1 MDETARENQ
10 WASFRK
16 DKADYLLSPDKA
28 GNTALHMA
36 ARLGY
41 EQVAAELIKQGH
53 DVNAKNNYGES
64 VLYAAITALKLPAG
78 DDRAIQQ
85 ALIDAGA
92 DVQAKTKSGETLL
105 HAAARKGDIQ
115 MCEYL
120 VDRRGLD
127 VNVRDVA
134 GSTPLHEAAWGRGIA
149 VEALVERKADP
160 SVRNA
165 VGQTPRD
172 LAVGAGAEKLD
183 LAAIEQRLSKGVRSV
198 DLPDPKSALTRL
210 RSQPAQENKLAKGRS
225 L

>member
-1 MDETARENQ
+1 MDQSIGDKQ
-10 WASFRK
+10 WAVFRE
-16 DKADYLLSPDKA
+16 DRSDYLLSPDKS
-28 GNTALHMA
+28 GNTALHVA
-36 ARLGY
+36 ARHGY
-41 EQVAAELIKQGH
+41 NQVAAELIKRGH

-64 VLYAAITALKLPAG
+64 VLYTAITALKFPTG

-92 DVQAKTKSGETLL
+92 DVQVRTKSGETLL
-105 HAAARKGDIQ
+105 HAAARKGDVQ

-127 VNVRDVA
+127 VNARDVA

-149 VEALVERKADP
+149 VEALVARKADL

-172 LAVGAGAEKLD
+172 LAFGEGAKTLD
-183 LAAIEQRLSKGVRSV
+183 QAAFERRLGSAI
-198 DLPDPKSALTRL
+198 DLPDPKAALAKL
-210 RSQPAQENKLAKGRS
+210 RAQSVQEAKLAKGRS